1 MKDRY
6 QAFNEKTIA
15 KFLMRGWLYPTAFF
29 FLLGSILPSAGA
41 QCVLRIS
48 SVDVSCN
55 YANGANEFSVA
66 VTVEYQAGGTISPI
80 QVSVGG
86 QSQLFTPAAPGGAHT
101 FSGFSLP
108 SPGMGYPVTAQFTNG
123 NACQVFS
130 TADAIACTPA
140 CPGTPASLGG
150 MAWAEVTPD
159 GAFDSEPGQPNVK
172 VEVYDC
178 EGQLRGTAFTNAE
191 GHWSVSGLNAGE
203 EYRVEF
209 SAQQV
214 PGISP
219 SLSGPDNGSPVQF
232 ATAGDCAVNAAFL
245 DLSAGDCFNRE
256 NAAAADCSGPPNVL
270 DWSAYAEGANPFS
283 RPPFS
288 VDVNTDKVS
297 WARTMDGATPYAHKV
312 YHSRF
317 GGEEAYYLLETEAN
331 NNTPGSESGVGAVF
345 AFSRPV
351 AGLSFTLLDIDIS
364 GSAIDRVAVH
374 GFIGGAP
381 VPLSLPEITAGS
393 AVSVLEPFLFEGA
406 SPVGDDSN
414 AGNVAI
420 RFNEPVD
427 QVAITLFSVAAAD
440 LGSVAQSIGIGN
452 MSWCREPAP
461 LSPGCT
467 RIFDWMAFP
476 DNDDGPTPYVM
487 DEVELVVTG
496 SDPFGIASGSAFM
509 VDNDFSPEGGQRGFW
524 GIAMDASAPDQF
536 VESTIAFSQPVSLL
550 TFTILDIDQADW
562 DGLPGFSYQDQVSV
576 RGFLG
581 GEEVLLSLSDITPG
595 SGGLGSVVGV
605 SSPNLYAGNGRGASG
620 TSADGNLTVAFPQ
633 EVDSVVVRLSPGP
646 NGPSNPAAQ
655 QIGLSDINF
664 CICEPAPLQLG
675 DLIWE
680 DENGNGVQDA
690 CEPPL
695 AGLPVALYDEAGT
708 LLATTRS
715 SPLGR
720 YHFTRSGTVGEN
732 WLADGQ
738 VEPNTS
744 YFIVLGAAN
753 DSLPNDYTW
762 VNGEPYLITTR
773 FVGAGANPFMN
784 DSDPDPNNLSS
795 NMPGGIPGRLPYI
808 KVTTGG
814 PGQVNTTLDA
824 GFRPARFD
832 MALRKVVHEDLTPP
846 PFAPGDI
853 VSFVIT
859 VYNQGAIPADS
870 LRIADYYPSDALVLE
885 DTANWSV
892 VNGAAVSRNALPA
905 MAPGDYHVLSIS
917 FRIKPSFTG
926 DTIINRA
933 EIYQAFNSI
942 DADDEDSF
950 PDLIPDNDA
959 GGAPGSGADD
969 AVDGDG
975 TGPVNGTDAATDEDD
990 HDAALIV
997 VDGAPAFDL
1006 ALDLTLDGDG
1016 PFYPGDNVT
1025 FIIEVIN
1032 EGALD
1037 ATAVQLNNYIP
1048 AGLILD
1054 DPQWTAANGTA
1065 RLVAPIASLPT
1076 GSSAFREITFQVA
1089 PGFSGPSIT
1098 NTAEI
1103 AAAGNALGESDG
1115 DSTPGNQVPS
1125 EDDQA
1130 SATLSVT
1137 PVFDLSLVK
1146 EVVSPGP
1153 FSPGSSVTFSI
1164 RITNEG
1170 TIAAQNVQISDYIPY
1185 GLTLNHN
1192 SWSVT
1197 GNVARLNNLIPNIAP
1212 GNTVT
1217 RQITFVIDPNFWG
1230 TSLVNTAEIQSAS
1243 NTQGLDD
1250 RDSTPGNGSTQE
1262 DDDGNATI
1270 AVQQPTPV
1278 FDLALKKE
1286 VNYAET
1292 PGPFNPG
1299 DYISFNITVVNE
1311 GNVNARSIQVADHL
1325 PEGLVLDDPGWISY
1339 GDLAV
1344 IASPIS
1350 SLEGGQSVT
1359 VTIRLRIEDDFR
1371 GEELVN
1377 EAEVYSVFNDDWL
1390 DDVDSNPGNGIGVYE
1405 DDEGAAIVPVEQE
1418 APAFDLALTKKI
1430 KTSATPGPFFPG
1442 STVTFTIRVSNEGN
1456 IDASQVSII
1465 DYIPPGL
1472 ELADP
1477 NWSQVFGSAVLN
1489 TPISN
1494 LAAGATAGVDITFVI
1509 RDNFTGLSITNKA
1522 EVNSATNSSSMPDED
1537 SSPANGRPGEDD
1549 MDEAVVQV
1557 RQTYDLALAK
1567 TLNTTLTPGPFQP
1580 GGQVAFNLT
1589 VYNQGS
1595 LAAANITL
1603 YDYYP
1608 PGLILNDNNWQAVQG
1623 NILRLASPIPSLAP
1637 GQSVTVPILFDIS
1650 PNLVNGD
1657 SLVNCAEIGGPTN
1670 VNGLPDAD
1678 STPANGSHD
1687 EDDDDTETIWI
1698 TVPKR
1703 FDLALSKTVN
1713 TAQTPPPYY
1722 PGSTVSYR
1730 ITVKNE
1736 GDETAR
1742 NVHIQD
1748 YIPQGLILTS
1758 ADWSALGSIAQ
1769 LNSPISGIL
1778 PGDSATV
1785 DITFAISPVFQG
1797 TALANYAEIAPAT
1810 TASNPADAD
1819 STPGNGSAGP
1829 GEDDYDGAAITVSR
1843 QDFDLS
1849 LRKRVKSSVTPGP
1862 FVPGSTVT
1870 FEIEISNEGDLLA
1883 QNIQLREYFPAGL
1896 ILADPFWNAVGN
1908 VAELAFPIGSLA
1920 PGATTVVDVTFTVAP
1935 GFSGA
1940 SLANYAEVGSAFN
1953 ILGYDDMDSTPGNGS
1968 LGPDEDDYDGA
1979 TITVLQ
1985 QEFDLALSKALQSS
1999 ATPGP
2004 FFPGS
2009 LVTYRITVANEGDL
2023 EAQNVQL
2030 RDYIPLGLALADN
2043 NWTLNGSMAVRNI
2056 GNLAPGS
2063 TASFYISFTVSSAF
2077 TGSVLVNRAEVG
2089 AASNTMGIPDKDS
2102 TPGNGA
2108 AGPNE
2113 DDYDDAT
2120 INIIQ
2125 DEFDLA
2131 LTKELNASL
2140 TPGPF
2145 VPGNAVTFRLTVT
2158 NQGDLVAQ
2166 NIQLRDY
2173 VPIGLILADNNWTLN
2188 GSTAVRNIGNLQPG
2202 ASATV
2207 NISFTISPTFSGQ
2220 LIANFAEVGAASNIY
2235 GLPDTD
2241 STPGNGPAGP
2251 NEDDYGSATIDIIQ
2265 AEFDLAL
2272 TKELNTTLTPGP
2284 FVPGSAVTYRLTLS
2298 NEGEVAAQNV
2308 QLWDY
2313 IPLGLILAD
2322 NNWSSNGN
2330 IASRTVDNLAPGA
2343 SITFN
2348 ITFTIASNFSGTAIA
2363 NYAEIGAAANIYGLD
2378 DRDSTP
2384 GNSSSGTGED
2394 DFDGAT
2400 INVVQQPFDL
2410 ALTKELKASAT
2421 PGPFYPGSTVTF
2433 RITVTNEGGIAAQN
2447 VQVRDYIPL
2456 GLILADNNWTLNG
2469 SMAVRNIGVLQ
2480 PGAVATV
2487 DISFTISPNFTGL
2500 FITNYAE
2507 IGAASNTI
2515 GLGDTDST
2523 PGNGSAGFNED
2534 DFDSAGIT
2542 VNPPQQFDLT
2552 LSKSVSSSTPGPY
2565 LPGSPVTFRL
2575 TVTNQ
2580 GNVAAQNIQLWDYL
2594 PPGLTLSD
2602 NTWTLNGGLASYNT
2616 PIASLAAGASQTVE
2630 IDFVVAAG
2638 AGGTQIVNYAEI
2650 GAASNSAGLND
2661 TDSTPGNGASG
2672 GNEDDYDSAS
2682 INITAPQVFDLALS
2696 KSVSSSTPGPY
2707 SEGSPVTFVLAITNQ
2722 GNVTAQSIQLWD
2734 YLPAGLTLS
2743 DNTWTAN
2750 GGVASYST
2758 PIASLAPGAV
2768 QTVEIDFVVAPG
2780 FAGTQAVNYA
2790 EIGAAFNGGGLNDT
2804 DSTPGNGASG
2814 ANEDDYDSASIS
2826 IVVPQVFD
2834 LALSKSVSSSTPGPY
2849 VAGSPVTF
2857 RLRVTNQ
2864 GNVAAQNIQ
2873 LLDYLPAGLMLSD
2886 NTWTASGGIASL
2898 NTPIA
2903 SLAPGATQ
2911 DVEIDFTVASGFAG
2925 TQIMNYAEIGAAA
2938 NAQGLNDVDSTP
2950 GNGASAPGEDD
2961 YDDSSINV
2969 TAPQVFDLALSKA
2982 VSPSTP
2988 GPYSEGSAVTFILTV
3003 TNEGNV
3009 AAQNIQVWD
3018 YLPAGLTLSDN
3029 TWTASGGTASL
3040 NTPIASLAPGATQT
3054 VEIDFVVAPG
3064 FAGTVVSNFAEIF
3077 SATNG
3082 AGLSDADSTPGNG
3095 AAGSNED
3102 DFDSANITIS
3112 AAPVFDLALR
3122 KRLKTSATPGPFS
3135 PGSAV
3140 TFRITVMNQ
3149 GNMDAYNIEVVDY
3162 IPAGLSL
3169 SDPNWVQTGAIA
3181 RRTIPGPVPPNG
3193 GTAAL
3198 DISFVIAQDFT
3209 GNTIVNFAEIRSAD
3223 DDTNPGNTAPVD
3235 VDSQYDENPA
3245 NDAGGLAGSPSD
3257 DALNG
3262 DGTGQPGSSS
3272 AVTDED
3278 DQDPALITVGNCPG
3292 AGLDGA
3298 IDVCLTCTS
3307 TNVTVDLPAALGG
3320 IPSPGGTW
3328 TDLDGA
3334 GVSLANPASVSLGSL
3349 ASGDYRFRYT
3359 VGGQNG
3365 CPVVSAIVTVSLAS
3379 NLDYGCNAMVNVP
3392 LGDRC
3397 EVLVVPDMIL
3407 EGGSDGCADGLIVN
3421 LLDPNGVSLGNV
3433 ITVAQAGQTL
3443 IAEVLDPFCGLVC
3456 WGYVNVQDFTPPAIS
3471 CPVQDV
3477 DLICSDLDSILNN
3490 PASLAIT
3497 GTPVIYD
3504 TCVQNTVTFQDQMV
3518 MTPDCVDRQINRT
3531 FTVTDPLGNSAQC
3544 TQVITIRNPDFAD
3557 LLPLPALVE
3566 IPCDSSF
3573 AVDQNGNPHPSV
3585 TGYPLVQTYFGAI
3598 PLNQAFCS
3606 LGASY
3611 TDSAPIVV
3619 CDGTTRFIRRWD
3631 ILDWCVNSGNNILQ
3645 LTQSIKVGDVDG
3657 PIVSCPE
3664 IDITGD
3670 GYPDPLQFS
3679 TVPYECTGAFVA
3691 PLPNVTDNCSGWEVR
3706 TEIVTDEVVPVTNQY
3721 GIIIGYDTVATIL
3734 ATILPGAP
3742 RFVSGIPVGCHRFRY
3757 KVTDDCNNFT
3767 LLECNFCVVDDVEPT
3782 AVCNDSLNI
3791 SIGGQGVGRVY
3802 ATDVNEGSTDNCG
3815 IDSLLVRRRFD
3826 VDPVTCDSV
3835 VPYYSDW
3842 APYVDFFCCDVNQTV
3857 TVELLVIDVHGNEN
3871 TCWLTALVEDK
3882 VRPVCYAPN
3891 DITVSCS
3898 SLPANFD
3905 PYDTSQLQAL
3915 FGAATATDGCGG
3927 AIAVEQPPAVNL
3939 DQCGAGTV
3947 IRTFQGVDLAGNL
3960 SLSACTQVITI
3971 GAEFNYQIKFPKDVT
3986 TNCTAPTPDTLIY
3999 DSFGCDLLSVS
4010 VTDEV
4015 FTPLL
4020 GGTGPE
4026 CYKIF
4031 RKYRVL
4037 NWCEYDGVS
4046 DAVVIGRNEDC
4057 DGVTGDEDVWVVRQP
4072 GGAFVDRDNNP
4083 QNTIPAFGAKGLACD
4098 GTTNPTG
4105 YWRTVSSVGLWEYT
4119 QIIKVMD
4126 TIPPQVSFTVPGAFC
4141 SYDAANCTGQVTY
4154 PFSVSEDCSA
4164 NGLDV
4169 EVFLDAGADGVID
4182 QDLTNTGTLSGS
4194 YPNFTIQGVFPVG
4207 NHAFIVQASDG
4218 CGNNMAS
4225 ATLPFEVVDCAPPA
4239 FTCLNGLSFN
4249 LMPLPPNTDFDGDGD
4264 FDIAGAA
4271 IWASDFV
4278 LDAAD
4283 CSDDTIAYSIN
4294 LVGQAPDIN
4303 RRALY
4308 FTCED
4313 TGTIAIQVYVWDSAD
4328 NPYAIQP
4335 DSTVGGFNFGYCDT
4349 YVIVQD
4355 NNNACNAGLMMA
4367 GLIAREDDM
4376 GVEGVEVSLSGPMNL
4391 MMLTDVD
4398 GSYQFDDLE
4407 TGYDYTIR
4415 PYLNTGHR
4423 NGISTFDLLI
4433 IQQHLLGVQ
4442 PLNSPYKR
4450 IAADANRTNSI
4461 TTLDMIQIQQL
4472 ILGEILEFPNN
4483 TSWRFVDK
4491 NFVFPVPLNPWFTPF
4506 PEVIN
4511 INDLAYPQMANDF
4524 VAIKIGD
4531 VNNSAVTTN
4540 LQRVQGRRLAGTF
4553 YLEAPALSLAIGET
4567 VAVPVSGRNLEAIR
4581 GCQFTLDFD
4590 QSALEL
4596 IDIEYGLADKNSIG
4610 LHGVPEGYLTG
4621 SWYRRDE
4628 LEYPE
4633 GEPLFTLRLRA
4644 KADGPLSR
4652 FLSVSSRYTL
4662 AEAYT
4667 PGNELL
4673 DVSLAF
4679 GGGGPLPEPAFRL
4692 YQNRPNPFS
4701 EETVVGF
4708 ELPESGAAQLKVYD
4722 VNGKVVYEQER
4733 VFEKGYNQLIL
4744 KGADLSPGGIGGG
4757 VLYYR
4762 LQMGDRVVARKMI
4775 MLE

>member
-29 FLLGSILPSAGA
+29 FLLASILPSADA
-41 QCVLRIS
+41 QCILRIS

-55 YANGANEFSVA
+55 YANGTNEFSVA
-66 VTVEYQAGGTISPI
+66 VAVEYQAGGAISPI

-86 QSQLFTPAAPGGAHT
+86 QSQLFTPAASGGVHT

-159 GAFDSEPGQPNVK
+159 GAFDNEPGQPNVK

-191 GHWSVSGLNAGE
+191 GRWSVSGLNAGE

-219 SLSGPDNGSPVQF
+219 SLAGPDNGSPVQF

-256 NAAAADCSGPPNVL
+256 DAAAADCSGPPNVL

-364 GSAIDRVAVH
+364 GSAVDRVAVH
-374 GFIGGAP
+374 GFLGGAP

-440 LGSVAQSIGIGN
+440 LGSIVQSIGIGN

-467 RIFDWMAFP
+467 RIFDWMGFP

-487 DEVELVVTG
+487 DEVELAVTG
-496 SDPFGIASGSAFM
+496 NDPFGIASSSAFM

-536 VESTIAFSQPVSLL
+536 VESTITFSQPVSLL

-595 SGGLGSVVGV
+595 LGGLGSVVGV

-646 NGPSNPAAQ
+646 DGPSNPAGQ

-680 DENGNGVQDA
+680 DENGDGVQDA

-715 SPLGR
+715 SPEGR

-744 YFIVLGAAN
+744 YFIVLGSGN

-762 VNGEPYLITTR
+762 VNGAPYLITTR
-773 FVGAGANPFMN
+773 FVGAGTNPFMN

-795 NMPGGIPGRLPYI
+795 NMPGDIPGRLPYI

-892 VNGAAVSRNALPA
+892 VNGVAVSRNALPV
-905 MAPGDYHVLSIS
+905 MAPGDYRVLSIS

-1048 AGLILD
+1048 AGLILN

-1103 AAAGNALGESDG
+1103 AAAANALGESDG

-1130 SATLSVT
+1130 SATLTVT

-1153 FSPGSSVTFSI
+1153 FSPGSTVTFSI

-1170 TIAAQNVQISDYIPY
+1170 TVAAQNVQISDYIPY
-1185 GLTLNHN
+1185 GLTLNNN

-1212 GNTVT
+1212 GNTVN

-1230 TSLVNTAEIQSAS
+1230 TSLVNTAEIQSAA

-1270 AVQQPTPV
+1270 AIQQPTPV

-1292 PGPFNPG
+1292 PGPFHPG
-1299 DYISFNITVVNE
+1299 DHISFNITIVNE
-1311 GNVNARSIQVADHL
+1311 GNVKARSIQVADHL

-1359 VTIRLRIEDDFR
+1359 VTIRLRIGDDFR

-1390 DDVDSNPGNGIGVYE
+1390 DDVDSNPGNGVGLYE
-1405 DDEGAAIVPVEQE
+1405 DDEGAAIVPVEQK

-1477 NWSQVFGSAVLN
+1477 DWSQVFGSAVLN
-1489 TPISN
+1489 TPIAN
-1494 LAAGATAGVDITFVI
+1494 LAAGATVGVDITFVI
-1509 RDNFTGLSITNKA
+1509 RDDFTGLSITNKA

-1603 YDYYP
+1603 FDYYP

-1623 NILRLASPIPSLAP
+1623 NILRLANPIPSLAP

-1698 TVPKR
+1698 AVPKR

-1713 TAQTPPPYY
+1713 AAQTPPPYY

-1769 LNSPISGIL
+1769 LNSPIPGIL

-1785 DITFAISPVFQG
+1785 DINFAISPVFQG
-1797 TALANYAEIAPAT
+1797 TSLSNYAEIAPAT
-1810 TASNPADAD
+1810 TSSNPADAD

-1883 QNIQLREYFPAGL
+1883 QNIQLREYFPVGL

-1985 QEFDLALSKALQSS
+1985 QEFDLALSKALQAS

-2009 LVTYRITVANEGDL
+2009 LVTYRITVTNEGDL

-2030 RDYIPLGLALADN
+2030 RDYIPLGLVLADN
-2043 NWTLNGSMAVRNI
+2043 NWTLNGSMAVRYI
-2056 GNLAPGS
+2056 GNLAPGA
-2063 TASFYISFTVSSAF
+2063 TASFDISFTVSPAF

-2173 VPIGLILADNNWTLN
+2173 VPLGLILADNNWTLN

-2207 NISFTISPTFSGQ
+2207 NISFTISPTFSG
-2220 LIANFAEVGAASNIY
+2220 LSIANFAEVGAASNIY

-2251 NEDDYGSATIDIIQ
+2251 NEDDYGSAAIDIIQ

-2272 TKELNTTLTPGP
+2272 TKELNTALTPGP
-2284 FVPGSAVTYRLTLS
+2284 FVPGSTVTYRLTLS

-2330 IASRTVDNLAPGA
+2330 VASRTVGNLAPGA
-2343 SITFN
+2343 SVTFN

-2410 ALTKELKASAT
+2410 ALAKELKVSAT

-2469 SMAVRNIGVLQ
+2469 SMAYRNIGVLQ

-2500 FITNYAE
+2500 FITNYGE
-2507 IGAASNTI
+2507 IGAASNTV

-2580 GNVAAQNIQLWDYL
+2580 GNVTAQNIQLWDYL
-2594 PPGLTLSD
+2594 PAGLTLSD

-2638 AGGTQIVNYAEI
+2638 SGGTQIVNYAEI

-2672 GNEDDYDSAS
+2672 ANEDDYDSAG
-2682 INITAPQVFDLALS
+2682 ITVSVPQVFDLALS
-2696 KSVSSSTPGPY
+2696 KAVSSSTPGPY
-2707 SEGSPVTFVLAITNQ
+2707 SEGSPVTFELTITNQ

-2750 GGVASYST
+2750 GGVAS
-2758 PIASLAPGAV
+2758 L
-2768 QTVEIDFVVAPG
+2768 
-2780 FAGTQAVNYA
+2780 
-2790 EIGAAFNGGGLNDT
+2790 
-2804 DSTPGNGASG
+2804 
-2814 ANEDDYDSASIS
+2814 
-2826 IVVPQVFD
+2826 
-2834 LALSKSVSSSTPGPY
+2834 
-2849 VAGSPVTF
+2849 
-2857 RLRVTNQ
+2857 
-2864 GNVAAQNIQ
+2864 
-2873 LLDYLPAGLMLSD
+2873 
-2886 NTWTASGGIASL
+2886 
-2898 NTPIA
+2898 
-2903 SLAPGATQ
+2903 
-2911 DVEIDFTVASGFAG
+2911 
-2925 TQIMNYAEIGAAA
+2925 
-2938 NAQGLNDVDSTP
+2938 
-2950 GNGASAPGEDD
+2950 
-2961 YDDSSINV
+2961 
-2969 TAPQVFDLALSKA
+2969 
-2982 VSPSTP
+2982 
-2988 GPYSEGSAVTFILTV
+2988 
-3003 TNEGNV
+3003 
-3009 AAQNIQVWD
+3009 
-3018 YLPAGLTLSDN
+3018 
-3029 TWTASGGTASL
+3029 
-3040 NTPIASLAPGATQT
+3040 
-3054 VEIDFVVAPG
+3054 
-3064 FAGTVVSNFAEIF
+3064 
-3077 SATNG
+3077 
-3082 AGLSDADSTPGNG
+3082 
-3095 AAGSNED
+3095 
-3102 DFDSANITIS
+3102 
-3112 AAPVFDLALR
+3112 
-3122 KRLKTSATPGPFS
+3122 
-3135 PGSAV
+3135 
-3140 TFRITVMNQ
+3140 
-3149 GNMDAYNIEVVDY
+3149 
-3162 IPAGLSL
+3162 
-3169 SDPNWVQTGAIA
+3169 
-3181 RRTIPGPVPPNG
+3181 
-3193 GTAAL
+3193 
-3198 DISFVIAQDFT
+3198 
-3209 GNTIVNFAEIRSAD
+3209 
-3223 DDTNPGNTAPVD
+3223 
-3235 VDSQYDENPA
+3235 
-3245 NDAGGLAGSPSD
+3245 
-3257 DALNG
+3257 
-3262 DGTGQPGSSS
+3262 
-3272 AVTDED
+3272 
-3278 DQDPALITVGNCPG
+3278 
-3292 AGLDGA
+3292 
-3298 IDVCLTCTS
+3298 
-3307 TNVTVDLPAALGG
+3307 
-3320 IPSPGGTW
+3320 
-3328 TDLDGA
+3328 
-3334 GVSLANPASVSLGSL
+3334 
-3349 ASGDYRFRYT
+3349 
-3359 VGGQNG
+3359 
-3365 CPVVSAIVTVSLAS
+3365 
-3379 NLDYGCNAMVNVP
+3379 
-3392 LGDRC
+3392 
-3397 EVLVVPDMIL
+3397 
-3407 EGGSDGCADGLIVN
+3407 
-3421 LLDPNGVSLGNV
+3421 
-3433 ITVAQAGQTL
+3433 
-3443 IAEVLDPFCGLVC
+3443 
-3456 WGYVNVQDFTPPAIS
+3456 
-3471 CPVQDV
+3471 
-3477 DLICSDLDSILNN
+3477 
-3490 PASLAIT
+3490 
-3497 GTPVIYD
+3497 
-3504 TCVQNTVTFQDQMV
+3504 
-3518 MTPDCVDRQINRT
+3518 
-3531 FTVTDPLGNSAQC
+3531 
-3544 TQVITIRNPDFAD
+3544 
-3557 LLPLPALVE
+3557 
-3566 IPCDSSF
+3566 
-3573 AVDQNGNPHPSV
+3573 
-3585 TGYPLVQTYFGAI
+3585 
-3598 PLNQAFCS
+3598 
-3606 LGASY
+3606 
-3611 TDSAPIVV
+3611 
-3619 CDGTTRFIRRWD
+3619 
-3631 ILDWCVNSGNNILQ
+3631 
-3645 LTQSIKVGDVDG
+3645 
-3657 PIVSCPE
+3657 
-3664 IDITGD
+3664 
-3670 GYPDPLQFS
+3670 
-3679 TVPYECTGAFVA
+3679 
-3691 PLPNVTDNCSGWEVR
+3691 
-3706 TEIVTDEVVPVTNQY
+3706 
-3721 GIIIGYDTVATIL
+3721 
-3734 ATILPGAP
+3734 
-3742 RFVSGIPVGCHRFRY
+3742 
-3757 KVTDDCNNFT
+3757 
-3767 LLECNFCVVDDVEPT
+3767 
-3782 AVCNDSLNI
+3782 
-3791 SIGGQGVGRVY
+3791 
-3802 ATDVNEGSTDNCG
+3802 
-3815 IDSLLVRRRFD
+3815 
-3826 VDPVTCDSV
+3826 
-3835 VPYYSDW
+3835 
-3842 APYVDFFCCDVNQTV
+3842 
-3857 TVELLVIDVHGNEN
+3857 
-3871 TCWLTALVEDK
+3871 
-3882 VRPVCYAPN
+3882 
-3891 DITVSCS
+3891 
-3898 SLPANFD
+3898 
-3905 PYDTSQLQAL
+3905 
-3915 FGAATATDGCGG
+3915 
-3927 AIAVEQPPAVNL
+3927 
-3939 DQCGAGTV
+3939 
-3947 IRTFQGVDLAGNL
+3947 
-3960 SLSACTQVITI
+3960 
-3971 GAEFNYQIKFPKDVT
+3971 
-3986 TNCTAPTPDTLIY
+3986 
-3999 DSFGCDLLSVS
+3999 
-4010 VTDEV
+4010 
-4015 FTPLL
+4015 
-4020 GGTGPE
+4020 
-4026 CYKIF
+4026 
-4031 RKYRVL
+4031 
-4037 NWCEYDGVS
+4037 
-4046 DAVVIGRNEDC
+4046 
-4057 DGVTGDEDVWVVRQP
+4057 
-4072 GGAFVDRDNNP
+4072 
-4083 QNTIPAFGAKGLACD
+4083 
-4098 GTTNPTG
+4098 
-4105 YWRTVSSVGLWEYT
+4105 
-4119 QIIKVMD
+4119 
-4126 TIPPQVSFTVPGAFC
+4126 
-4141 SYDAANCTGQVTY
+4141 
-4154 PFSVSEDCSA
+4154 
-4164 NGLDV
+4164 
-4169 EVFLDAGADGVID
+4169 
-4182 QDLTNTGTLSGS
+4182 
-4194 YPNFTIQGVFPVG
+4194 
-4207 NHAFIVQASDG
+4207 
-4218 CGNNMAS
+4218 
-4225 ATLPFEVVDCAPPA
+4225 
-4239 FTCLNGLSFN
+4239 
-4249 LMPLPPNTDFDGDGD
+4249 
-4264 FDIAGAA
+4264 
-4271 IWASDFV
+4271 
-4278 LDAAD
+4278 
-4283 CSDDTIAYSIN
+4283 
-4294 LVGQAPDIN
+4294 
-4303 RRALY
+4303 
-4308 FTCED
+4308 
-4313 TGTIAIQVYVWDSAD
+4313 
-4328 NPYAIQP
+4328 
-4335 DSTVGGFNFGYCDT
+4335 
-4349 YVIVQD
+4349 
-4355 NNNACNAGLMMA
+4355 
-4367 GLIAREDDM
+4367 
-4376 GVEGVEVSLSGPMNL
+4376 
-4391 MMLTDVD
+4391 
-4398 GSYQFDDLE
+4398 
-4407 TGYDYTIR
+4407 
-4415 PYLNTGHR
+4415 
-4423 NGISTFDLLI
+4423 
-4433 IQQHLLGVQ
+4433 
-4442 PLNSPYKR
+4442 
-4450 IAADANRTNSI
+4450 
-4461 TTLDMIQIQQL
+4461 
-4472 ILGEILEFPNN
+4472 
-4483 TSWRFVDK
+4483 
-4491 NFVFPVPLNPWFTPF
+4491 
-4506 PEVIN
+4506 
-4511 INDLAYPQMANDF
+4511 
-4524 VAIKIGD
+4524 
-4531 VNNSAVTTN
+4531 
-4540 LQRVQGRRLAGTF
+4540 
-4553 YLEAPALSLAIGET
+4553 
-4567 VAVPVSGRNLEAIR
+4567 
-4581 GCQFTLDFD
+4581 
-4590 QSALEL
+4590 
-4596 IDIEYGLADKNSIG
+4596 
-4610 LHGVPEGYLTG
+4610 
-4621 SWYRRDE
+4621 
-4628 LEYPE
+4628 
-4633 GEPLFTLRLRA
+4633 
-4644 KADGPLSR
+4644 
-4652 FLSVSSRYTL
+4652 
-4662 AEAYT
+4662 
-4667 PGNELL
+4667 
-4673 DVSLAF
+4673 
-4679 GGGGPLPEPAFRL
+4679 
-4692 YQNRPNPFS
+4692 
-4701 EETVVGF
+4701 
-4708 ELPESGAAQLKVYD
+4708 
-4722 VNGKVVYEQER
+4722 
-4733 VFEKGYNQLIL
+4733 
-4744 KGADLSPGGIGGG
+4744 
-4757 VLYYR
+4757 
-4762 LQMGDRVVARKMI
+4762 
-4775 MLE
+4775 